1 MRPPGRV
8 PASRAGEERAHR
20 RVVLAL
26 GGGVFLTHWLVLP
39 PGWLWGAVPFY
50 LAGVLG
56 LVAAAA
62 GYRRFHVPE
71 GVVATSAPGVALA
84 LRSEYWPFHY
94 GCFPEADGSD
104 RCLLAPPDATR
115 FAVQR
120 LLTSVAFV
128 LVVCAAGY
136 AVGRG
141 LGRLVGE
148 AYP

>member
-1 MRPPGRV
+1 MRPPGRIW
-8 PASRAGEERAHR
+8 ASRASEERAHR

-26 GGGVFLTHWLVLP
+26 GAGVFLTHWLVLP
-39 PGWLWGAVPFY
+39 PGWLWGPAPFY
-50 LAGVLG
+50 VAGALA

-62 GYRRFHVPE
+62 GYRGFHVPE

-104 RCLLAPPDATR
+104 RCLLAPPDAAS
-115 FAVQR
+115 FAVQQ

-128 LVVCAAGY
+128 LVCCGVGY

-141 LGRLVGE
+141 LRRLAGG
-148 AYP
+148 A